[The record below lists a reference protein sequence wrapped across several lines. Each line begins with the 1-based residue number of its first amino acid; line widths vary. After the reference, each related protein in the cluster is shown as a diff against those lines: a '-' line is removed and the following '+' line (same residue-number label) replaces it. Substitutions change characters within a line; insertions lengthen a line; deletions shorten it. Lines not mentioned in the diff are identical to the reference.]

1 MNWPVIVL
9 FYGGSSWLSRVIQRL
24 TRSPYSH
31 AAIYLQ
37 TSGRLYEAL
46 GRGIILRVG
55 HEAHER
61 AGKAKASVVVT
72 VNETDYRQMR
82 AFLDRR
88 VNDRYAFLN
97 FVAAGINTLFP
108 RLPLVMSD
116 GRKYIC
122 SGLVAEA
129 LCKGDFDFDEP
140 ALMTPGDLARELGV
154 TI

>member
-1 MNWPVIVL
+1 MRRVSVL
-9 FYGGSSWLSRVIQRL
+9 FYRNDSWLSRLIRRITRAQFSHVGIALPDRL
-24 TRSPYSH
+24 T
-31 AAIYLQ
+31 LF
-37 TSGRLYEAL
+37 EAL
-46 GRGIILRVG
+46 GSGIVIREGLEYFKRR
-55 HEAHER
+55 EQA
-61 AGKAKASVVVT
+61 AASVNLT
-72 VNETDYRQMR
+72 VSDGDYLQMM
-82 AFLDRR
+82 L
-88 VNDRYAFLN
+88 FLN
-97 FVAAGINTLFP
+97 RRIDRKYGLINLIAAGVNVLFP